1 MAKRR
6 KPIPKTQK
14 EISESLQTPYEPP
27 VGSPG
32 FSPTGNP
39 NDADKVNRGNQFSY
53 KDDTVKPLSIGLEDL
68 DWAIMY
74 YFQNVIKPFV
84 IQNGER
90 VEVPI
95 IYGSPEKW
103 KSFQKDGY
111 YRDLQGRIMAPLIAF
126 KKNSIE
132 KNRNLTNKLDA
143 NNPHNVIVTGQRYS
157 KQNAYSKF
165 NILNGIKPEETLYA
179 SVVPDYLT
187 ITYDCVIFTY
197 YNDQL
202 NKIIEAVQYA
212 SDAYWGDPERFK
224 FRAHIDSFPITNELS
239 DNGERSVRSAFT
251 IKLFGYIVPDT
262 LQKDTTFISKFS
274 NRNKLVVNSEVV
286 TNINDL
292 KNNPN
297 L

>member
-1 MAKRR
+1 MAKGR

-39 NDADKVNRGNQFSY
+39 NDANQVNRGNQFSY

-262 LQKDTTFISKFS
+262 LQKDVTFISKFS

-297 L
+297 A